1 MIMGWL
7 IACLVLGAIVACWW
21 AYFKGSAQGYYQGY
35 TAGQKAQHRSTMQK
49 VNAVKERGQAAEATI
64 EYLYERA
71 RAEIEQLDPH
81 TIPPDGSKRP

>member
-35 TAGQKAQHRSTMQK
+35 TAGQKART
-49 VNAVKERGQAAEATI
+49 AA
-64 EYLYERA
+64 
-71 RAEIEQLDPH
+71 PC
-81 TIPPDGSKRP
+81 KR